1 MGKRRSVSSRKF
13 CVLSGCFPTSGTW
26 VRFCMP
32 ILLLLSRSLSEI
44 PHPLSAV
51 FLWLLLS
58 FNLIAARMLTMLTM
72 SFVILHHNTATS
84 ESLWGESLCQKCT
97 QSIWANKE
105 PLWIPAQCGISQSKE
120 VLIPAKGA
128 DEIMCGHSFQAIQVT
143 GKPPKL
149 SFRYALSTHL
159 KASHLH
165 EWVMWTIMKAIFHCS

>member
-58 FNLIAARMLTMLTM
+58 FNLIAARMLTILWVLSSCTITQLLQSHCEERAFAKSAHKVSELTK
-72 SFVILHHNTATS
+72 SLC
-84 ESLWGESLCQKCT
+84 ESLHSVGY
-97 QSIWANKE
+97 
-105 PLWIPAQCGISQSKE
+105 QSKE